1 LVVVGWA
8 LDKPAGRPPASIL
21 VFDRGRFLG
30 IGRPSVPRPDLA
42 KKFGTGAMRAGF
54 RIELLSGRP
63 KTLAVAERLALVA
76 VSARHAWRLRPLPN
90 VFARG

>member
-1 LVVVGWA
+1 
-8 LDKPAGRPPASIL
+8 
-21 VFDRGRFLG
+21 
-30 IGRPSVPRPDLA
+30 
-42 KKFGTGAMRAGF
+42 MRAGF
-54 RIELLSGRP
+54 RIELLTGRP